1 MTSPTGATNLD
12 EANGRSI
19 GSVSEVAR
27 LALKLGLTA
36 FGGPAAHI
44 AMLRDEIVTRRG
56 WMTDAY
62 FLDLL
67 AATNLIPGPNSTE
80 MVIHIG
86 YHRAGWRGLLAGG
99 LFFILPAA
107 LITLG
112 FAWTYERYGTTPRLE
127 SFLYGIKPVVIAVIF
142 QAIWGLGRSIAAKPL
157 LLVVSVVALA
167 LSLLG
172 IDEFVVLIGLGI
184 AVMVARVVGERGA
197 AGVLLYL
204 PLEGGLLLRSA
215 ELAPA
220 IITAAEPYSP
230 LRLFLELL
238 KIGATLYGTGYVLL
252 SFLQQDLVENLGW
265 LTEQQLLDAV
275 AVGQFTPGPVF
286 TTATFV
292 GYLVGGWGG
301 AALATAGIFL
311 PAFILVGLT
320 HSLVSKL
327 RSSLWAAGFLDG
339 VSAAAV
345 GLMASVTLV
354 LGRAALVDAFT
365 VAVALLAA
373 LLLVRVRV
381 NSAWLILAGGLFG
394 VLVPRGSL

>member
-1 MTSPTGATNLD
+1 
-12 EANGRSI
+12 
-19 GSVSEVAR
+19 
-27 LALKLGLTA
+27 
-36 FGGPAAHI
+36 
-44 AMLRDEIVTRRG
+44 MLRDEIVTRRG
-56 WMTDAY
+56 WMSDGY

-80 MVIHIG
+80 MVIHAG

-99 LFFILPAA
+99 VFFILPAA

-112 FAWTYERYGTTPRLE
+112 FAWVYERYGTTPRLE
-127 SFLYGIKPVVIAVIF
+127 SFLYGVKPVVIAVIL
-142 QAIWGLGRSIAAKPL
+142 QAIWGLGRSIATRPS

-167 LSLLG
+167 LSLVGTNEL
-172 IDEFVVLIGLGI
+172 VVLLGLGV
-184 AVMVARVVGERGA
+184 AVMVARVVSERGVT
-197 AGVLLYL
+197 GVLLAV
-204 PLEGGLLLRSA
+204 PIPRELLHRSP

-220 IITAAEPYSP
+220 LATATEPYSP
-230 LRLFLELL
+230 VRLFLELL

-301 AALATAGIFL
+301 AALATVGIFL
-311 PAFILVGLT
+311 PAFVLVRFT
-320 HSLVSKL
+320 HPLVSKL
-327 RSSLWAAGFLDG
+327 RSSPSAAGFLDG

-345 GLMASVTLV
+345 GMMASVTLI
-354 LGRAALVDAFT
+354 LGRAALVDPFT
-365 VAVALLAA
+365 IALALLTTV
-373 LLLVRVRV
+373 LLIGVRV
-381 NSAWLILAGGLFG
+381 NSAWLILAGGLLG
-394 VLVPRGSL
+394 VVAPGSGL

>member
-1 MTSPTGATNLD
+1 MPAGAGTP
-12 EANGRSI
+12 ERERSQEP
-19 GSVSEVAR
+19 GSVAEVVQ
-27 LALKLGLTA
+27 LALKLGFTA

-80 MVIHIG
+80 MVIHAG
-86 YHRAGWRGLLAGG
+86 HHRAGWRGLLAAGV
-99 LFFILPAA
+99 FFILPAA

-112 FAWTYERYGTTPRLE
+112 FAWVYERYGTTPRLE
-127 SFLYGIKPVVIAVIF
+127 SFLYGVKPVVIAVIV
-142 QAIWGLGRSIAAKPL
+142 QAIWGLGRSIASKPP
-157 LLVVSVVALA
+157 LVAVGIVALV
-167 LSLLG
+167 LSLVGTNEL
-172 IDEFVVLIGLGI
+172 VVLIGLGA
-184 AVMVARVVGERGA
+184 AVMVARVATERGVA
-197 AGVLLYL
+197 NVLLAV
-204 PLEGGLLLRSA
+204 PVDRELLLRSV

-220 IITAAEPYSP
+220 VATAAEPYSP
-230 LRLFLELL
+230 VRLFLELL

-265 LTEQQLLDAV
+265 LTERQLLDAV

-286 TTATFV
+286 STATFV

-301 AALATAGIFL
+301 ATLATIGIFL
-311 PAFILVGLT
+311 PSFILVGLT

-327 RSSLWAAGFLDG
+327 RSSFWAAGFLDG

-345 GLMASVTLV
+345 GMMASITLI
-354 LGRAALVDAFT
+354 LGRAALVDPFT
-365 VAVALLAA
+365 IALALAAA
-373 LLLVRVRV
+373 LLLIRFRV
-381 NSAWLILAGGLFG
+381 NSAWIIVAGGLLG
-394 VLVPRGSL
+394 VLWSRDGL

>member
-1 MTSPTGATNLD
+1 MTTPTSAIDPSD
-12 EANGRSI
+12 ERGRSM
-19 GSVSEVAR
+19 GTVPEVVR

-62 FLDLL
+62 FLDLM

-80 MVIHIG
+80 MVIHAG

-112 FAWTYERYGTTPRLE
+112 FAWVYERYGTTPRLE
-127 SFLYGIKPVVIAVIF
+127 SFLYGVKPVVIAVIV
-142 QAIWGLGRSIAAKPL
+142 QAIWGLGRSIAGKPS
-157 LLVVSVVALA
+157 LVAVSAVALA
-167 LSLLG
+167 LSLVGTNEL
-172 IDEFVVLIGLGI
+172 VVLIGLGV
-184 AVMVARVVGERGA
+184 AVMVARVATERGA
-197 AGVLLYL
+197 ANVLLVM
-204 PLEGGLLLRSA
+204 PVDRELLLRSA

-220 IITAAEPYSP
+220 IVTAAESYSP
-230 LRLFLELL
+230 VRLFLEFL

-265 LTEQQLLDAV
+265 LTERQLLDAV

-301 AALATAGIFL
+301 AALATVGIFL

-327 RSSLWAAGFLDG
+327 RSSPWAAGFLDG

-345 GLMASVTLV
+345 GMMASVTLI
-354 LGRAALVDAFT
+354 LGQAALVDPFT
-365 VAVALLAA
+365 IVLALSAA
-373 LLLVRVRV
+373 LLLIRFRV
-381 NSAWLILAGGLFG
+381 NSAWLILAGGVLG
-394 VLVPRGSL
+394 VLGSRGGL